1 VSGDLHSLPRFAPN
15 VQAAAEIINIQQ
27 TPDNNCNAAGASV
40 NNNNTAFIE
49 RHSWFMLY
57 NKRAFCKRSDY

>member
-1 VSGDLHSLPRFAPN
+1 LLSISGDLHSRPHFAPS

-27 TPDNNCNAAGASV
+27 TPANCNAAGASV

-49 RHSWFMLY
+49 RH
-57 NKRAFCKRSDY
+57 

>member
-1 VSGDLHSLPRFAPN
+1 LLSISGDLHSWPHFAPS

-27 TPDNNCNAAGASV
+27 TPANNCKLFAAEASV

-49 RHSWFMLY
+49 RH
-57 NKRAFCKRSDY
+57 